1 MDTYCP
7 LEATGPAGLPDD
19 ALRTFIV
26 SKLALDVTV
35 CALILAGNALTICA
49 LLHQRWC
56 RRETLCPRFKVSSL
70 FVMNLAVAD
79 FLIGC
84 SVLFFLI
91 SHYVCAISEYMSRHR
106 FFCLFKTATFMFSG
120 VISVTTLAAI
130 SIDRYVAV
138 IHSLRYQEYMTR
150 RRACFIIALTWLVG
164 LLGAGSLFFWN
175 HFEYGRPCLDTVIPR
190 RHMALIG
197 VPMHVSVFTIIL
209 VAHLRIRQEI
219 KRMRAR
225 RKEHEKSIWGA
236 QVQRSSI
243 KSMRAVVLV
252 VGCYVVCYVPFMALF
267 GARLMGLRGPGLDLA
282 FQCLCSV
289 ANLNP
294 MLNPFIY
301 SWKNASVRT
310 ALRQF
315 MDKVMFLL
323 GVHDGP
329 DAIRKLPAGS
339 STTATSLS
347 GGGAGGSGVA
357 VISTAKHL
365 AVTAPREKYVPYENV
380 I

>member
-1 MDTYCP
+1 MEYCPQEKALPVMDTYCP
-7 LEATGPAGLPDD
+7 LEATGPAGVPDD

-84 SVLFFLI
+84 SVLFFLV

-130 SIDRYVAV
+130 SIDRYVA
-138 IHSLRYQEYMTR
+138 
-150 RRACFIIALTWLVG
+150 
-164 LLGAGSLFFWN
+164 
-175 HFEYGRPCLDTVIPR
+175 
-190 RHMALIG
+190 
-197 VPMHVSVFTIIL
+197 
-209 VAHLRIRQEI
+209 
-219 KRMRAR
+219 
-225 RKEHEKSIWGA
+225 
-236 QVQRSSI
+236 VQRSSI

-347 GGGAGGSGVA
+347 GGGGSGSGVA

-365 AVTAPREKYVPYENV
+365 AVAAPREKYVPYENV